1 MSVKDTFRAAVPL
14 MDKHADALNW
24 IAFVSGLLGVTF
36 FIVGASL
43 DYNRDVGTTGPAQES
58 EFRASP
64 LLLRRHR
71 RIAREAARLL
81 P

>member
-1 MSVKDTFRAAVPL
+1 MGVKDTFRAAIPL
-14 MDKHADALNW
+14 MDEHAGALNW

-43 DYNRDVGTTGPAQES
+43 DYNREVGPTGPAQES
-58 EFRASP
+58 ELRASP
-64 LLLRRHR
+64 
-71 RIAREAARLL
+71 A